1 MKIKQTDEHN
11 EFKRQ
16 SKSEKAKKKTF
27 VQDVSK

>member
-16 SKSEKAKKKTF
+16 SKSEKAKKTF